1 MTMKLPLKPDPEE
14 VWHLFRAGHDTYDIA
29 RILVSTEP
37 AVMRALIE
45 AREAHYHAKN
55 HPAVPPERQSP
66 MEGK

>member
-29 RILVSTEP
+29 RMLVSTEP

-45 AREAHYHAKN
+45 AREAHYYAKDN
-55 HPAVPPERQSP
+55 PAVPSQRQSP
-66 MEGK
+66 LED